1 MDKFWQGHSST
12 TLRGRKQGPVEF
24 FYQHSWVHPPPS
36 PLPLSPAGTMWVC
49 WDQNIFKNI
58 HFLYQLSGYTKT
70 METSNFLFF
79 ILQSVILVSVE
90 SRQETVE
97 YYTALAKTNLWKS
110 VIVMT
115 RECHVGID

>member
-12 TLRGRKQGPVEF
+12 TLRGRKQGELGPEEF
-24 FYQHSWVHPPPS
+24 FYQHSSAHPPPS
-36 PLPLSPAGTMWVC
+36 PLSPPGTMWVC

-79 ILQSVILVSVE
+79 ILQFVILVSVQG
-90 SRQETVE
+90 RQETVQ
-97 YYTALAKTNLWKS
+97 YWAGQVDPPRPTCGNLS
-110 VIVMT
+110 S
-115 RECHVGID
+115 